1 MSREQPLLALIE
13 IPRGSRNKYEYDE
26 RLGRFRLDRVLYSP
40 LHYPSDYGLILDT
53 LSSDGDPLDVL
64 VIVYEP
70 TFTGCVVPIRPIGV
84 LLMRDEKG
92 IDEKVVAVPIGEPR
106 LKEVQRLADLPA
118 HVLREIEHFFTV
130 YKDLEEKEV
139 EVYGW
144 ADVEAAWKL
153 IEEAQQRHRLARG
166 RGQS

>member
-1 MSREQPLLALIE
+1 MLQEQPLLALIE

-53 LSSDGDPLDVL
+53 LSSDGDPLNVL

-92 IDEKVVAVPIGEPR
+92 IDEKVVAGPLGDPR
-106 LKEVQRLADLPA
+106 LREVRRLEDLPA
-118 HVLREIEHFFTV
+118 HLLREIEHFFTI

-153 IEEAQQRHRLARG
+153 IEEAQQRYRLARG
-166 RGQS
+166 RGQA

>member
-1 MSREQPLLALIE
+1 MREQPLLALIE

-53 LSSDGDPLDVL
+53 ISSDGDPLDVL

-92 IDEKVVAVPIGEPR
+92 IDEKIVAVPVGEPR
-106 LKEVQRLADLPA
+106 LSEVRQLEDLPT
-118 HVLREIEHFFTV
+118 HLLREIEHFFSV
-130 YKDLEEKEV
+130 YKALEQKEV

-144 ADVEAAWKL
+144 GDVGAAWKL
-153 IEEAQQRHRLARG
+153 IEEAQERHRLARG